1 MVRTK
6 AIRGGRMSPLLT
18 EVTRAV
24 AHQKKLGTNIVPG
37 NLPAAITELSS
48 LAAVSVLTRGIVA
61 SEEFRS
67 AVDDIAARHLDG
79 AGAERELTHALTQI
93 DDVHQR
99 NAVEVAYARV
109 LEVRE
114 LAHYYA
120 GLASGLTIVDLGRR

>member
-6 AIRGGRMSPLLT
+6 AIRGGRLSPLLSQ
-18 EVTRAV
+18 VTRAI
-24 AHQKKLGTNIVPG
+24 AHQKKVGTNTVPG
-37 NLPAAITELSS
+37 NLPAALAELGS

-79 AGAERELTHALTQI
+79 AGAERALTRALTQI
-93 DDVHQR
+93 DSVQQR
-99 NAVEVAYARV
+99 DAVEVAYARV

>member
-6 AIRGGRMSPLLT
+6 AIRGRRVSPLLAQ
-18 EVTRAV
+18 VTHAV
-24 AHQKKLGTNIVPG
+24 AHHGKLGTNTVPG
-37 NLPAAITELSS
+37 NLPAALTELGS

-67 AVDDIAARHLDG
+67 TVDDIAARHLDG
-79 AGAERELTHALTQI
+79 AGAERELTRALTQI
-93 DDVHQR
+93 DSLQQR
-99 NAVEVAYARV
+99 NAVEIAYARV
-109 LEVRE
+109 LDVRE